1 MINID
6 SGNNL
11 APVWRQPIIPVDA
24 DLFVIWTLLNV
35 CETSVKSLSNYKDFQ
50 PKNAFEYIVRKTMA
64 ILSQGGNAF
73 TQWGKIFAIKSI

>member
-11 APVWRQPIIPVDA
+11 SPVWRQPIIPVDA

-35 CETSVKSLSNYKDFQ
+35 CETSVKSLSNYKDVQ
-50 PKNAFEYIVRKTMA
+50 PKSAFEYIVRKTMA